1 MARTSLQSNRGAILL
16 NVATGLMVF
25 FGVTAFVVDYG
36 VMWVGRGQAQN
47 AADAGALAGAVAM
60 AFDANG
66 WTDRTPTGPARAS
79 ALRMAQQNSIWGQP
93 PNVDVN
99 TDVFFTGLPAAMCP
113 ADPNGRTPCIRVD
126 VYRNQARGNPLP
138 AIFGLAVGLVD
149 QGVRA
154 TATARVAVAD
164 ASDCLKPWI
173 IPDKW
178 ADNHDTTAPIDSTWT
193 AEDTFE
199 TGNQQGQTWTPFNPP
214 DVYTPPSSSGPGT
227 GFTVDADLGMMVTLK
242 AGGPQTSISPGVYFP
257 VRIPTYTGGST
268 GGSDYRANISDCN
281 GVAIPI
287 GTMLESEN
295 GNMIGPTAQG
305 VSALIARDP
314 GARWDPVTKSV
325 TNSCAQASPSC
336 GTSSPRI
343 VAVPIFDTALYE
355 STKRQGLP
363 QFKVVNILGF
373 FLDQMQGNDVRGY
386 LTEAPGLSTGTVASI
401 DPQASFL
408 TTIQLIR

>member
-1 MARTSLQSNRGAILL
+1 MARTSLRSNRGAILL

-25 FGVTAFVVDYG
+25 IGVTAFVVDYG

-113 ADPNGRTPCIRVD
+113 ADANGRTPCIRVD

-138 AIFGLAVGLVD
+138 AIFGLAVGVVD

-178 ADNHDTTAPIDSTWT
+178 AEHYPVEAAWTSTS
-193 AEDTFE
+193 TFE
-199 TGNQQGQTWTPFNPP
+199 TGSQQGQTWTPFNPP
-214 DVYTPPSSSGPGT
+214 D
-227 GFTVDADLGMMVTLK
+227 A
-242 AGGPQTSISPGVYFP
+242 
-257 VRIPTYTGGST
+257 
-268 GGSDYRANISDCN
+268 
-281 GVAIPI
+281 
-287 GTMLESEN
+287 
-295 GNMIGPTAQG
+295 
-305 VSALIARDP
+305 
-314 GARWDPVTKSV
+314 
-325 TNSCAQASPSC
+325 
-336 GTSSPRI
+336 
-343 VAVPIFDTALYE
+343 
-355 STKRQGLP
+355 
-363 QFKVVNILGF
+363 
-373 FLDQMQGNDVRGY
+373 
-386 LTEAPGLSTGTVASI
+386 
-401 DPQASFL
+401 
-408 TTIQLIR
+408 